1 MLDII
6 YIEDFMIL
14 FVMTDGISAITFCPH
29 ISLFGCACWG
39 WAGWFRP
46 RTRVVNHE

>member
-14 FVMTDGISAITFCPH
+14 FVMTDEISAITFCPH
-29 ISLFGCACWG
+29 ISLFGCA
-39 WAGWFRP
+39 GWFRP
-46 RTRVVNHE
+46 RARVVVDE